1 MIKNKS
7 INYIFGMTEE
17 EFKAQNP
24 DLRPMYEDINNYS
37 KVERILLDEVYYHE
51 KENKIIS
58 WLFFG
63 AFSYY
68 YFYLINDTLL
78 EVHYG
83 FMNADIKKEIDYSNY
98 SGSKAE

>member
-37 KVERILLDEVYYHE
+37 KVERI
-51 KENKIIS
+51 
-58 WLFFG
+58 
-63 AFSYY
+63 
-68 YFYLINDTLL
+68 
-78 EVHYG
+78 
-83 FMNADIKKEIDYSNY
+83 
-98 SGSKAE
+98 